1 LLDVRKRATRFRE
14 DVCAYHRRTDRVRQ
28 TAQQTGKL
36 FSFSLSKLCSVGRSV
51 FLRQARKGPIYR
63 RFSASV

>member
-1 LLDVRKRATRFRE
+1 MLARIIA
-14 DVCAYHRRTDRVRQ
+14 RTDCGRQ

-36 FSFSLSKLCSVGRSV
+36 FSLSKLCSVGRSML
-51 FLRQARKGPIYR
+51 LRQARKGPIYR

>member
-1 LLDVRKRATRFRE
+1 LLGIRKRAPRFRE

-36 FSFSLSKLCSVGRSV
+36 FSLSKLRSVGRSML
-51 FLRQARKGPIYR
+51 LRQARKGPIYR